1 VDVLLKVEASGKDKA
16 DFLEADQH
24 KTLNQ
29 LYPLRTV
36 ILRHPDRPVQCLFRV
51 KVHPVQVTVDRD
63 KGQVVLL
70 VHQLQDVM
78 LVRDV
83 DIKVNI

>member
-1 VDVLLKVEASGKDKA
+1 VDVLLKVEASGKAKA

-36 ILRHPDRPVQCLFRV
+36 ILRHPDQPVQCLFQV
-51 KVHPVQVTVDRD
+51 KAHRVQVTVVHDQV
-63 KGQVVLL
+63 QVVQEILNVL
-70 VHQLQDVM
+70 EA
-78 LVRDV
+78 RDV
-83 DIKVNI
+83 DIKVIKILF